1 MLDRSPP
8 ALFKQGVTA
17 FVKLAICTGLS
28 AALMLVDRQAKV
40 SEPIRAA
47 LATALHPVQ
56 YVLRQPL
63 ELAGGT
69 LDYFRNQST
78 FISEQ
83 AALEKSV
90 LELSLQAQQAAYLS
104 AENQRLEELLQ
115 LRSAQTQPSIA
126 ARIVA
131 ETPDP
136 YAARVVIDK
145 GSMDGVSAGAAV
157 VDTNGVYG
165 QITTVY
171 PFSSE
176 VTLVTDSNHAT
187 PVMNARTGVRG
198 VLFGAKKGAVSM
210 LEMRYVNA
218 NADVQSGDLLL
229 TSGIDG
235 VYPPGLRVATV
246 NPLPASQDVNYATL
260 YCTPSA
266 RVDITREVLVV
277 SPARPTE
284 PPQPA
289 VTKPEKAGDS

>member
-40 SEPIRAA
+40 SQPIRAA

-63 ELAGGT
+63 ELAGST

-289 VTKPEKAGDS
+289 VTKSEKAGDS

>member
-1 MLDRSPP
+1 M
-8 ALFKQGVTA
+8 
-17 FVKLAICTGLS
+17 KLAICTGLS
-28 AALMLVDRQAKV
+28 AALMLVDRHAKV
-40 SEPIRAA
+40 SEPLRAA

-63 ELAGGT
+63 ELAGS
-69 LDYFRNQST
+69 LFDYFQHQST

-83 AALEKSV
+83 TALKQSV
-90 LELSLQAQQAAYLS
+90 LELSLQAQRAAYLN

-126 ARIVA
+126 ARVVA

-145 GSMDGVSAGAAV
+145 GSMDGVRAGAAV
-157 VDTNGVYG
+157 VDANGVYG
-165 QITTVY
+165 QVTTVY
-171 PFSSE
+171 PLSSE
-176 VTLVTDSNHAT
+176 VTLVTDANHAT

-198 VLFGAKKGAVSM
+198 VLFGAKKGTVSM

-218 NADVQSGDLLL
+218 NADVQSGDLLI

-235 VYPPGLRVATV
+235 VYPPGLHVATV
-246 NPLPASQDVNYATL
+246 NPLPDTQDMNYTTL

-266 RVDITREVLVV
+266 RVNITREVLVV
-277 SPARPTE
+277 SPAQPAE

-289 VTKPEKAGDS
+289 VTRQEKAGDS